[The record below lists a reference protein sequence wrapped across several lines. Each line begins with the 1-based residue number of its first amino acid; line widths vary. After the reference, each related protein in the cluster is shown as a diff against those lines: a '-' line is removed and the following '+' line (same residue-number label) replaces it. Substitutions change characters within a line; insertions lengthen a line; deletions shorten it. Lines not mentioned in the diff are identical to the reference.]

1 MDTFNIVLIF
11 ALGILLVC
19 LVVWLLLR
27 KRRITSLVT
36 KDDEID
42 RNNISLIPNTHA
54 SVRDLEN
61 QIVQLKKDLSDKSV
75 ELKRLQ
81 EKEGAFQSKLEE
93 KNKELSQFK
102 TDLEKLISSSGEL
115 NENEVISLLKKD
127 LSLKSKQLEDKEE
140 EIEDLEDE
148 VSSVRKKMNKLKMEF
163 EETSI
168 QLEKKSKEI
177 ESIQSALKTTEFERD
192 ELKDDVNIKAEA
204 IGFVN
209 AILKAKDAD
218 DRDAIEYAAKV
229 QKVKDIVFDQYIQ
242 LQYKHFEDENGF
254 EDKIKEVRKNINR
267 WCNLQQKTWLKN
279 KKVIAFIGEFSAG
292 KTSIVNRILS
302 QDDPNC
308 PKLPV
313 SSKATT
319 AIATYISYGATF
331 LSQFTDQNGNLKQIE
346 KSMFER
352 VNKDILSQVNVGSII
367 RHFVI
372 KYNNENLKGL
382 SILDTPGFSSS
393 DKEDQNRTLDV
404 INEADA
410 LFWVMDANSGE
421 INRTSLQIIKDN
433 IDNLPLY
440 VIINKA
446 DTKSSGELDKLEKHI
461 CQTMDREEIK
471 VQGYLRFS
479 KEADSEV
486 LMDVVKRLPKIRI
499 GFDIVDICLDLQRA
513 INESS
518 SIIGSL
524 KSEINICQDKMD
536 KLNES
541 LGVRLEDQKYA
552 ACRIVEMPQ
561 RKSYLFNII
570 KANGY
575 SIDKDDYEELLELC
589 NLVNDNGDNM
599 IMDFVNIKECQSEG
613 IELNTKLTNE
623 TEKKSEIVG
632 VQKRLLDAIKSL
644 DGNLHREIEQ
654 KINQEKYDFVKRGY
668 KLDSYNL
675 TRSNQIQTKSTD
687 NLEQGSQSAEI
698 QDWMAKANQL
708 MHNGAKEEAMFWF
721 KKAAKAGNKDAQQFC
736 SQNTME
742 EIETKKE
749 QINSDKRENKQDSYN
764 LTRSSQIQ
772 TKSTDSLE
780 SGTQLA
786 EIQDWMVKAN
796 QLMHNGAK
804 EEAKFWFKKAAKA
817 GNKDAQRFCIK
828 NGLKY

>member
-1 MDTFNIVLIF
+1 MDTFNIVLIV
-11 ALGILLVC
+11 ALGILLGC

-27 KRRITSLVT
+27 KRHITSLVT

-42 RNNISLIPNTHA
+42 RNNISLNPNTQA
-54 SVRDLEN
+54 SVRDLED

-148 VSSVRKKMNKLKMEF
+148 VSSVKKKMNKLKMEF

-177 ESIQSALKTTEFERD
+177 EAIQFALKTTEFERD

-204 IGFVN
+204 IEFVN

-242 LQYKHFEDENGF
+242 LKNKYFKDENGF

-319 AIATYISYGATF
+319 AIATYISYGAIF

-461 CQTMDREEIK
+461 CQTMNREEIK

-518 SIIGSL
+518 SIIDSL
-524 KSEINICQDKMD
+524 KYKLKRCQENMDELNERLDD
-536 KLNES
+536 KLES
-541 LGVRLEDQKYA
+541 QKCA
-552 ACRIVEMPQ
+552 VSQIVEIPQ
-561 RKSYLFNII
+561 RRSHWFR
-570 KANGY
+570 A
-575 SIDKDDYEELLELC
+575 DDYRIDQDEYEDLSKLC
-589 NLVNDNGDNM
+589 KFVDKNGDDM
-599 IMDFVNIKECQSEG
+599 IMDFDNIKDCQKEG

-623 TEKKSEIVG
+623 KEKKSEIYG
-632 VQKRLLDAIKSL
+632 VLKRLLDAIKIL

-668 KLDSYNL
+668 KQDSYNL

-708 MHNGAKEEAMFWF
+708 MHNGAKEEAMFWL

-736 SQNTME
+736 SQNATE

-749 QINSDKRENKQDSYN
+749 QMNSDKRENKQDSYN
-764 LTRSSQIQ
+764 LTRSNQIQ

>member
-1 MDTFNIVLIF
+1 MDTFNIVLIV
-11 ALGILLVC
+11 ALGILLGC

-27 KRRITSLVT
+27 KRHITSLVT

-42 RNNISLIPNTHA
+42 RNNISLNPNTQA
-54 SVRDLEN
+54 SVRDLED

-148 VSSVRKKMNKLKMEF
+148 VSSVKKKMNKLKMEF

-177 ESIQSALKTTEFERD
+177 EAIQFALKTTEFERD

-204 IGFVN
+204 IEFVN

-242 LQYKHFEDENGF
+242 LKYKYFNDENGF

-461 CQTMDREEIK
+461 CQTMNREEIK

-499 GFDIVDICLDLQRA
+499 GFDIVGICLDLQRA

-518 SIIGSL
+518 SIIDSL

-561 RKSYLFNII
+561 RKSYLFNTI

-589 NLVNDNGDNM
+589 NFVNNNGDNM

-623 TEKKSEIVG
+623 KEKKSEIYG
-632 VQKRLLDAIKSL
+632 VLKRLLDAIKIL

-668 KLDSYNL
+668 KQDSYNL

-687 NLEQGSQSAEI
+687 NLEPGSQSSEI

-708 MHNGAKEEAMFWF
+708 MHNGAKEEAMFWL

-736 SQNTME
+736 SQNATE

-749 QINSDKRENKQDSYN
+749 QMNSDKRENKQDSYN
-764 LTRSSQIQ
+764 LTRSNQIQ